1 MLPLAIQSPEDAALE
16 IAHRCRALRLH
27 RNLTQAGLAAAAG
40 VSAASLKRFE
50 RTGEIAFRSLVRI
63 AMALDATAA
72 LDGWF
77 AIPEF
82 RSIDEAIARSKAP
95 TRKRGRLT

>member
-1 MLPLAIQSPEDAALE
+1 MLPLVLLGPEDTALE
-16 IAHRCRALRLH
+16 IARRCRALRLH
-27 RNLTQAGLAAAAG
+27 RNLTQVGLAAAAG

-50 RTGEIAFRSLVRI
+50 RTGEIAFLSLVRI
-63 AMALDATAA
+63 ASALDATAA
-72 LDGWF
+72 LDVWF

-95 TRKRGRLT
+95 ERKRGRLT